1 MANKRLKMT
10 MAVAEYNPFHNGHQ
24 IHLDAMRALGGDI
37 NALILSGDFCQRGEP
52 AILDK
57 YTRAV
62 HAIKAGADI
71 VFELPTVFAI
81 APAEIFAKGA
91 ISLLDSLPAQKT
103 LCFGAE
109 TGTEADFLKV
119 ASILL
124 EETVDFKAALKD
136 ALSRGEPFAAARAIA
151 LEKCVGEKEAE
162 LLSFPN
168 NVLGVEYTKA
178 LLSKNSKTKIHPI
191 YRNTDYNGL
200 TMDGNVCS
208 ATAIRAAIADG
219 KLNKAA
225 RFVPDFVF
233 SDLPK
238 TLPNIDKI
246 SLYKVLEASKRDLK
260 AIVDCTEGLENRI
273 KEKAL
278 DSNTLKGFIDAL
290 ETRRY
295 TRTRLSRIVCA
306 NLLGITKEFTEKCL
320 KSSLYL
326 KVLAVS
332 QDKLKLLS
340 NLQGGRHRIITRQ
353 SDVNLLTGVAKACY
367 EKDLLAQQ
375 ISGLARNTLQK
386 NTKMIIVKR

>member
-91 ISLLDSLPAQKT
+91 IALLDSLPAQKT

-151 LEKCVGEKEAE
+151 LEKCAGEKEAE
-162 LLSFPN
+162 LLS
-168 NVLGVEYTKA
+168 
-178 LLSKNSKTKIHPI
+178 
-191 YRNTDYNGL
+191 
-200 TMDGNVCS
+200 
-208 ATAIRAAIADG
+208 
-219 KLNKAA
+219 A
-225 RFVPDFVF
+225 RMEK
-233 SDLPK
+233 SGWEMAKSLP
-238 TLPNIDKI
+238 
-246 SLYKVLEASKRDLK
+246 
-260 AIVDCTEGLENRI
+260 
-273 KEKAL
+273 
-278 DSNTLKGFIDAL
+278 
-290 ETRRY
+290 
-295 TRTRLSRIVCA
+295 SR
-306 NLLGITKEFTEKCL
+306 FT
-320 KSSLYL
+320 
-326 KVLAVS
+326 
-332 QDKLKLLS
+332 
-340 NLQGGRHRIITRQ
+340 
-353 SDVNLLTGVAKACY
+353 
-367 EKDLLAQQ
+367 
-375 ISGLARNTLQK
+375 
-386 NTKMIIVKR
+386 